1 MDTIEVKEDYLETME
16 RETVDKLK
24 LKPKNEDNPKPDN
37 EHPSDKTLIL
47 QEG

>member
-16 RETVDKLK
+16 RETVDEWK
-24 LKPKNEDNPKPDN
+24 LKPENEDNPKPDN
-37 EHPSDKTLIL
+37 EPLSDKTLIL